1 MRLLDEAL
9 AQDATWESWPGT
21 ELALRQSAAIAA
33 VLSDLPQPA
42 ARHLQRALSIFDR
55 VWSGDLFAGLPV
67 TVLTVS
73 ATLALAGR
81 IDPAVELYAWA
92 ARSLPDPP
100 TFERHAIGRQQRI
113 ALAGLERASATG
125 RPGAALDRQQVLRL
139 SLDEVATVLEQR

>member
-1 MRLLDEAL
+1 MLLLEEAL

-33 VLSDLPQPA
+33 VLSDLPELA

-55 VWSGDLFAGLPV
+55 VWSGDLYADLPI

-73 ATLALAGR
+73 ATLTLAGR
-81 IDPAVELYAWA
+81 IDPAAALYAWA
-92 ARSLPDPP
+92 AASLPDPP
-100 TFERHAIGRQQRI
+100 TFDRHATRRQQKIVEAR
-113 ALAGLERASATG
+113 LESA
-125 RPGAALDRQQVLRL
+125 PAVSPPAPLDRQQVLRL